1 MAAGRVLAARY
12 RLDEL
17 IGRGGMG
24 QVWHGWDA
32 ALRRRVAVK
41 LLHTDLH
48 DPRGTEL
55 FLNEARLA
63 AGLGHPGIVT
73 VHDLGHEPDGTVYL
87 VMELLIGTDLAVRL
101 RADGPPPVAEAV
113 GWTLQLCDA
122 LAFAHAARV
131 IHRDLKPANLFLAPD
146 GRLKILDFGIAK
158 HREGRSDSHSRVMG
172 TMAYM
177 PPERFHGR
185 SGDHRGDL
193 YALGCVL
200 FEFLTGRPPFGA
212 GDPVPLM
219 LRHLSEPA
227 RPPGREAPGPV
238 PQELDRLV
246 LDLLAK
252 DPDERPRSATEVL
265 DRLRH
270 LTTTPAPETH
280 LPTERSTVRQTPR
293 AAPLP
298 AAPLPAVPPPP
309 TLAPAAP
316 PPDSPLPA
324 SPVTAVTAPLPASA
338 PTLLAGTAVGTVLDT
353 APGTALDT
361 ALDTAPG
368 SVPEPGPHAEESV
381 YADWI
386 RTLHAAGQLPPPERM
401 LARHGRGYQSG
412 AWAAAA
418 AGAWPAAGLG
428 ALLATYE
435 DARLSRLAN
444 EIVRSIP
451 THREPGELPAV
462 LAGLRAAG
470 QQLRLTMLNAALEA
484 NGPQIPLPAPSV
496 TPPAAPPAAPLP
508 APPVVPPAAA
518 PVPAGRTELYARL
531 ALRTRAV
538 EAEGTALL
546 ARLAHGMRSLA
557 ARPAVPPF
565 AAVVAAVGALTA
577 TGNAD
582 KAAFLDW
589 IGAQPSGPD
598 RFRAEWL
605 PALHQVGH
613 SRISPD
619 DLVSAVAC
627 AWPAAELGAV
637 VAAFHASGQFVVAE
651 CLVRLAPSVRA
662 PAEFPDLVA
671 GFRRAGQH
679 GRLKILLW
687 EAGRL
692 APLSIAAAAA
702 ALTLAEENDAA
713 ISLLHPR
720 SMTLA
725 ERRNLL
731 LNRSPHH

>member
-73 VHDLGHEPDGTVYL
+73 VHDLGHEPDGTAYL
-87 VMELLIGTDLAVRL
+87 VMELLTGTDLAVRL
-101 RADGPPPVAEAV
+101 RADGPPPLAEAV

-131 IHRDLKPANLFLAPD
+131 VHRDLKPANLFLARN

-227 RPPGREAPGPV
+227 RPPGHEAPGPV
-238 PQELDRLV
+238 PPELDRLV

-252 DPDERPRSATEVL
+252 DPDERPRSASEVI
-265 DRLRH
+265 DRLRR
-270 LTTTPAPETH
+270 LSGFPAPAPAPEVH
-280 LPTERSTVRQTPR
+280 FPADRNTVRLLPQADPAR
-293 AAPLP
+293 VDPARVDSPPIGPPP
-298 AAPLPAVPPPP
+298 AALP
-309 TLAPAAP
+309 
-316 PPDSPLPA
+316 
-324 SPVTAVTAPLPASA
+324 TAVTAPLPAPA
-338 PTLLAGTAVGTVLDT
+338 PTLLADT
-353 APGTALDT
+353 LPAT
-361 ALDTAPG
+361 
-368 SVPEPGPHAEESV
+368 VPEPGPHAEESV
-381 YADWI
+381 YVDWI
-386 RTLHAAGQLPPPERM
+386 RTLHAAGQLPSPERM

-412 AWAAAA
+412 AWVAAV
-418 AGAWPAAGLG
+418 AGAWPAASLG
-428 ALLATYE
+428 TLLATYE
-435 DARLSRLAN
+435 NARLSRLAN

-451 THREPGELPAV
+451 THREPAELPAV
-462 LAGLRAAG
+462 LAGLRAAD
-470 QQLRLTMLNAALEA
+470 QQLRLSMLTAALEPGA
-484 NGPQIPLPAPSV
+484 PGPHIPP
-496 TPPAAPPAAPLP
+496 P
-508 APPVVPPAAA
+508 APPVASSLTPRPVVPGT
-518 PVPAGRTELYARL
+518 AGRTELYAKL

-538 EAEGTALL
+538 EAERTALL
-546 ARLAHGMRSLA
+546 ARLARGVRTLA
-557 ARPAVPPF
+557 TRPVVPPF
-565 AAVVAAVGALTA
+565 AAVVAAVGTLTA
-577 TGNAD
+577 AGDAD
-582 KAAFLDW
+582 EAAFLDW
-589 IGAQPSGPD
+589 IRAQPSGPA

-605 PALHQVGH
+605 PTLHQVRH
-613 SRISPD
+613 SGISPD
-619 DLVSAVAC
+619 DLVSAVAR

-637 VAAFHASGQFVVAE
+637 VAAFHASGQFAVAAQ
-651 CLVRLAPSVRA
+651 LVRLAPSVRA
-662 PAEFPDLVA
+662 PTEFPDLVT

-679 GRLKILLW
+679 GRLEVLLW
-687 EAGRL
+687 EVSRS
-692 APLSIAAAAA
+692 APLSVAAAAA
-702 ALTLAEENDAA
+702 ALTLAREHDAA
-713 ISLLHPR
+713 TAVLRPR

-725 ERRNLL
+725 EHRNLL